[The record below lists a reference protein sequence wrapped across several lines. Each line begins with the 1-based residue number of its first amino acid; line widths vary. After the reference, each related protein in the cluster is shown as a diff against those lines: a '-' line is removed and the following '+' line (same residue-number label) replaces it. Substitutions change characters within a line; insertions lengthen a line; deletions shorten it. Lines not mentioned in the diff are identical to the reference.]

1 MSRTVT
7 RNDGRQCGEAQAQRN
22 SVVLSIIRAIHCGPS
37 NYDKSNVLINLL
49 ESPNGVRFENEYDY
63 SKSLEQPKY
72 RYLNNLFT
80 SIDEIDYFKFS
91 NNSDVVS
98 PSEERKFYFS
108 LITWQQAEWG
118 ERILFDGPPRERRL
132 LLSVRRTW
140 GPYLINI

>member
-1 MSRTVT
+1 MT

-80 SIDEIDYFKFS
+80 SIDEIEYFKFS

-108 LITWQQAEWG
+108 LITWQQAE
-118 ERILFDGPPRERRL
+118 
-132 LLSVRRTW
+132 
-140 GPYLINI
+140 

>member
-7 RNDGRQCGEAQAQRN
+7 RNDERQCGEAQAQRN
-22 SVVLSIIRAIHCGPS
+22 SVVLSIIRAIHCGPL
-37 NYDKSNVLINLL
+37 NCDKSNVLINLL

-80 SIDEIDYFKFS
+80 SIDEIDYFMFS
-91 NNSDVVS
+91 NNGDVVS
-98 PSEERKFYFS
+98 PSEECKFYFS
-108 LITWQQAEWG
+108 LMTWRQAEWG

-132 LLSVRRTW
+132 LSVRRTW
-140 GPYLINI
+140 GRRYLINI